1 MKSTTRPGFAG
12 LRNAFHLALGILPLI
27 LLLPQALVKKYVNKK
42 MLILVGVMNTAFRGG
57 LRFCDPD
64 RYRTGKSEV
73 TAPVRCREAGL
84 AHVIPDGRR
93 L

>member
-12 LRNAFHLALGILPLI
+12 LRNALHISPLI

-42 MLILVGVMNTAFRGG
+42 ILILVGVMNTAFRGG
-57 LRFCDPD
+57 LQFCDPD
-64 RYRTGKSEV
+64 RYHAGKSEV
-73 TAPVRCREAGL
+73 AAPVRCQEAGL

-93 L
+93 S